1 MARIVKED
9 EHTAKR
15 NEILDVALQL
25 VYSKG
30 YDKMTIQ
37 DILDQLQIS
46 KGAFYHY
53 FDSKVDVLEAVVERM
68 ATEQVEPIFLS
79 IVRDPHLSAL
89 EKLHHYFDM
98 STRWKTSK
106 RAFVME
112 LVKVW
117 YSDENALARQKM
129 LARTVEHMGPFFTEI
144 IKQGVQE
151 GVFTTPYPEIASRV
165 TINLIYDLAYESGQ
179 MFIAEDVKESDNL
192 RRIEALYAAYS
203 DVLERVLGA
212 PQGSIQFMTAE
223 ALRIWFSSDET
234 LQSDTFAEEA
244 GMPTT
249 SNRWKNS
256 SHYKI

>member
-1 MARIVKED
+1 MARILKEE

-15 NEILDVALQL
+15 NEILDAALQL

-53 FDSKVDVLEAVVERM
+53 FDSKVDVLEAVIERM
-68 ATEQVEPIFLS
+68 ATEQVEPIFHS
-79 IVRDPHLSAL
+79 IVEDPNLSAL

-106 RAFVME
+106 KAFVME

-129 LARTVEHMGPFFTEI
+129 LARTVEHMAPFFTKI
-144 IKQGVQE
+144 IEQGVRE
-151 GVFTTPYPEIASRV
+151 GSFTVPHPKVASQV

-192 RRIEALYAAYS
+192 RRIETLYAAYS

-212 PQGSIQFMTAE
+212 PKGSIQVMTAE
-223 ALRIWFSSDET
+223 ALEIWFSSDDT
-234 LQSDTFAEEA
+234 QQSETFAEEA
-244 GMPTT
+244 SM
-249 SNRWKNS
+249 SV
-256 SHYKI
+256 SHNQ